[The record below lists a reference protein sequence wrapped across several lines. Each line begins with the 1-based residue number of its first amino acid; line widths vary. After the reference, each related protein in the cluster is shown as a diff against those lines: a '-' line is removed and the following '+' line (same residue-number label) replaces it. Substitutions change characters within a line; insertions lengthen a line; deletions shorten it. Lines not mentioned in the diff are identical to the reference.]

1 MLHKV
6 LCNGTQPF
14 ICGENMDLLGKLA
27 FQLFLL
33 RGIKVG
39 CFNGI
44 QDPPGDLR
52 LVQLGD
58 LIRTVLIIQRHR
70 CAVLHCPLE
79 IIHRQI
85 PAKGALGNMVIRQKR
100 RTGKADAGRRG

>member
-1 MLHKV
+1 
-6 LCNGTQPF
+6 
-14 ICGENMDLLGKLA
+14 MDLLCKLA

-39 CFNGI
+39 SFNGI

-70 CAVLHCPLE
+70 CIVLHRPLE

-85 PAKGALGNMVIRQKR
+85 PAKGAFRDMIIRQKR
-100 RTGKADAGRRG
+100 RTGKADAGRRGQ